1 MTFTV
6 LTLFP
11 ELLTPFAAT
20 SIIGRAVERGLI
32 TVEIVDIRDFAD
44 DPHRVCDDSPY
55 GGGAGMVMKA
65 EPVGNAI
72 ESVLRRRAAKP
83 RTVYLTAG
91 GAPFDR
97 DRARRWAAEG
107 RDLLM
112 LAGRYEGVDQRV
124 VDLFVDDEVSIGD
137 YVLIGGEVAAMAVM
151 EAVARLVPGVI
162 RAASL
167 AEESF
172 EGDVLEY
179 PQYTRPAVFRGVPV
193 PPVLLSGDHARIGEW
208 RRGQAAE
215 RTARLRPDL
224 VRRSESHAATD
235 TGDRDRT
242 DAVSCD
248 GVRDR

>member
-11 ELLTPFAAT
+11 ELLAPFMAT
-20 SIIGRAVERGLI
+20 SIVGRAVERGLI
-32 TVEIVDIRDFAD
+32 DIETVDIRDHAHD
-44 DPHRVCDDSPY
+44 QHNTCDDSPY
-55 GGGAGMVMKA
+55 GGGAGMVLKP
-65 EPVGNAI
+65 EPVSRAI
-72 ESVLRRRAAKP
+72 ESVLTRRVVRP

-97 DRARRWAAEG
+97 DLALRWATEG
-107 RDLLM
+107 RELL
-112 LAGRYEGVDQRV
+112 LLSGRYEGIDQRA
-124 VDLFVDDEVSIGD
+124 VDLFVDEEVSIGD
-137 YVLIGGEVAAMAVM
+137 YVLIGGEVASMAVI

-162 RAASL
+162 QAESL

-193 PPVLLSGDHARIGEW
+193 PPVLLSGDHARIREW
-208 RRGQAAE
+208 RRRQAAE

-224 VRRSESHAATD
+224 LRRSERCSN
-235 TGDRDRT
+235 
-242 DAVSCD
+242 
-248 GVRDR
+248 

>member
-11 ELLTPFAAT
+11 ELLAPFAAT
-20 SIIGRAVERGLI
+20 SIIGRAVDRGLI
-32 TVEIVDIRDFAD
+32 DIETVDIRDYAD
-44 DPHRVCDDSPY
+44 DPHNTCDDSPY
-55 GGGAGMVMKA
+55 GGGAGMVLKA
-65 EPVGNAI
+65 EPVSHAI
-72 ESVLRRRAAKP
+72 ESVLRRRSSRP

-97 DRARRWAAEG
+97 HLARRWAAQG
-107 RDLLM
+107 RELL
-112 LAGRYEGVDQRV
+112 LIAGRYEGVDQRV
-124 VDLFVDDEVSIGD
+124 VDMFVDDEVSIGD

-162 RAASL
+162 QAASL
-167 AEESF
+167 EEESF

-193 PPVLLSGDHARIGEW
+193 PPVLLSGDHARIRAW
-208 RRGQAAE
+208 RRRQATE

-224 VRRSESHAATD
+224 LRRSEGCSN
-235 TGDRDRT
+235 
-242 DAVSCD
+242 
-248 GVRDR
+248 

>member
-11 ELLTPFAAT
+11 ELLASFVAT
-20 SIIGRAVERGLI
+20 SIIGRAVDRGLI
-32 TVEIVDIRDFAD
+32 DIETVDIRDYAD
-44 DPHRVCDDSPY
+44 DPHNTCDDSPY
-55 GGGAGMVMKA
+55 GGGAGMVLKA
-65 EPVGNAI
+65 EPVSHAI
-72 ESVLRRRAAKP
+72 ESVLRRRSSRP

-97 DRARRWAAEG
+97 HLARRWAAEG
-107 RDLLM
+107 RELL
-112 LAGRYEGVDQRV
+112 LIAGRYEGVDQRV
-124 VDLFVDDEVSIGD
+124 VDMFVDDEVSIGD

-162 RAASL
+162 QAASL
-167 AEESF
+167 EEESF

-193 PPVLLSGDHARIGEW
+193 PPVLLSGDHARIREW
-208 RRGQAAE
+208 RRRQATK

-224 VRRSESHAATD
+224 LRRSERCSN
-235 TGDRDRT
+235 
-242 DAVSCD
+242 
-248 GVRDR
+248 

>member
-11 ELLTPFAAT
+11 ELLAPFVAT
-20 SIIGRAVERGLI
+20 SIIGRAVDRGLI
-32 TVEIVDIRDFAD
+32 DIETVDIRDYAD
-44 DPHRVCDDSPY
+44 DPHNTCDDSPY
-55 GGGAGMVMKA
+55 GGGAGMVLKA
-65 EPVGNAI
+65 EPVSHAI
-72 ESVLRRRAAKP
+72 ESVLRRRSSRP

-97 DRARRWAAEG
+97 HLARRWAAEG
-107 RDLLM
+107 RELL
-112 LAGRYEGVDQRV
+112 LIAGRYEGVDQRV
-124 VDLFVDDEVSIGD
+124 VDMFVDDEVSIGD

-162 RAASL
+162 QAASL
-167 AEESF
+167 EEESF

-208 RRGQAAE
+208 RRRQATE

-224 VRRSESHAATD
+224 LRRSEGCSN
-235 TGDRDRT
+235 
-242 DAVSCD
+242 
-248 GVRDR
+248 

>member
-11 ELLTPFAAT
+11 ELLAPFAAT
-20 SIIGRAVERGLI
+20 SIIGRAVDRGLI
-32 TVEIVDIRDFAD
+32 DIETVDIRDYAD
-44 DPHRVCDDSPY
+44 DPHNTCDDSPY
-55 GGGAGMVMKA
+55 GGGAGMVLKA
-65 EPVGNAI
+65 EPVSHAI
-72 ESVLRRRAAKP
+72 ESVLRRRSSRP

-97 DRARRWAAEG
+97 HLARRWAAQG
-107 RDLLM
+107 RELL
-112 LAGRYEGVDQRV
+112 LIAGRYEGVDQRV
-124 VDLFVDDEVSIGD
+124 VDMFVDDEVSIGD

-162 RAASL
+162 QAASL
-167 AEESF
+167 EEESF

-193 PPVLLSGDHARIGEW
+193 PPVLLSGDHARITEW
-208 RRGQAAE
+208 RRRQATE

-224 VRRSESHAATD
+224 LRRSEGCSN
-235 TGDRDRT
+235 
-242 DAVSCD
+242 
-248 GVRDR
+248 

>member
-11 ELLTPFAAT
+11 ELLAPFVAT
-20 SIIGRAVERGLI
+20 SIIGRAVDRGLI
-32 TVEIVDIRDFAD
+32 DIETVDIRDYAD
-44 DPHRVCDDSPY
+44 DPHNTCDDSPY
-55 GGGAGMVMKA
+55 GGGAGMVLKA
-65 EPVGNAI
+65 EPVSHAI
-72 ESVLRRRAAKP
+72 ESVLRRRSSRP

-97 DRARRWAAEG
+97 HLAQRWAAEG
-107 RDLLM
+107 RELL
-112 LAGRYEGVDQRV
+112 LIAGRYEGVDQRL
-124 VDLFVDDEVSIGD
+124 VDMFVDDEVSIGD

-162 RAASL
+162 QAASL
-167 AEESF
+167 EEESF

-193 PPVLLSGDHARIGEW
+193 PPVLLSGDHARIREW
-208 RRGQAAE
+208 RRRQATE

-224 VRRSESHAATD
+224 LRRSEGCSN
-235 TGDRDRT
+235 
-242 DAVSCD
+242 
-248 GVRDR
+248 

>member
-11 ELLTPFAAT
+11 ELLAPFVAT
-20 SIIGRAVERGLI
+20 SIIGRAVDRGLI
-32 TVEIVDIRDFAD
+32 DIETVDIRDYAD
-44 DPHRVCDDSPY
+44 DPHNTCDDSPY
-55 GGGAGMVMKA
+55 GGGAGMVLKA
-65 EPVGNAI
+65 EPVSHAI
-72 ESVLRRRAAKP
+72 ESVLRRRSSRP

-97 DRARRWAAEG
+97 HLARRWAAEG
-107 RDLLM
+107 RELL
-112 LAGRYEGVDQRV
+112 LIAGRYEGVDQRV
-124 VDLFVDDEVSIGD
+124 VDMFVDDEVSIGD

-162 RAASL
+162 QAASL
-167 AEESF
+167 EEESF

-193 PPVLLSGDHARIGEW
+193 PPVLLSGDHARIREW
-208 RRGQAAE
+208 RRRQATE

-224 VRRSESHAATD
+224 LRRSEGCSN
-235 TGDRDRT
+235 
-242 DAVSCD
+242 
-248 GVRDR
+248 

>member
-11 ELLTPFAAT
+11 ELLAPFVAT
-20 SIIGRAVERGLI
+20 SIIGRAVDRGLI
-32 TVEIVDIRDFAD
+32 DIETVDIRDYAD
-44 DPHRVCDDSPY
+44 DPHNTCDDSPY
-55 GGGAGMVMKA
+55 GGGAGMVLKA
-65 EPVGNAI
+65 EPVSHAI
-72 ESVLRRRAAKP
+72 ESVLRRRSSRP

-91 GAPFDR
+91 GSPFDR
-97 DRARRWAAEG
+97 HLARRWAAEG
-107 RDLLM
+107 RELL
-112 LAGRYEGVDQRV
+112 LIAGRYEGVDQRV
-124 VDLFVDDEVSIGD
+124 VDMFVDDEVSIGD

-162 RAASL
+162 QAASL
-167 AEESF
+167 EEESF

-208 RRGQAAE
+208 RRRQATE

-224 VRRSESHAATD
+224 LRRSEGCSN
-235 TGDRDRT
+235 
-242 DAVSCD
+242 
-248 GVRDR
+248 

>member
-11 ELLTPFAAT
+11 ELLVPFVAT
-20 SIIGRAVERGLI
+20 SIIGRAVDRGLI
-32 TVEIVDIRDFAD
+32 DIETVDIRDYAD
-44 DPHRVCDDSPY
+44 DPHNTCDDSPY
-55 GGGAGMVMKA
+55 GGGAGMVLKA
-65 EPVGNAI
+65 EPVSHAI
-72 ESVLRRRAAKP
+72 ESVLRRRSSRP

-97 DRARRWAAEG
+97 HLARRWAAEG
-107 RDLLM
+107 RELL
-112 LAGRYEGVDQRV
+112 LIAGRYEGVDQRV
-124 VDLFVDDEVSIGD
+124 VDMFVDDEVSIGD

-162 RAASL
+162 QAASL
-167 AEESF
+167 EEESF

-193 PPVLLSGDHARIGEW
+193 PPVLLSGDHARIREW
-208 RRGQAAE
+208 RRRQATE

-224 VRRSESHAATD
+224 LRRSEGCSN
-235 TGDRDRT
+235 
-242 DAVSCD
+242 
-248 GVRDR
+248 